1 MISVE
6 KDSSNPNSKKPNLST
21 AAIWNMSIGFLGIQ
35 MGFAL
40 QNGNASRILLNFGAN
55 VEELSW
61 FWIVAPLTGMIVQP
75 IIGKMSD
82 NTWTKLG
89 RRRPYFLLG
98 AFLAAIGLFLLPNAG
113 SFAKFL
119 PVLWVG
125 AGFLMLMDASF
136 NIAMEPFR
144 ALVGDKLNSSQRTKG
159 FSIQTVLIGIGA
171 VLGSWL
177 PYILSEWFG
186 IDKTAEIGSVPANVV
201 WSFIIGGLSL
211 LVCIIFTTF
220 TTPEYSPAETLT
232 FELQSEQEIKSSNI
246 FSDILNMPKTMKQL
260 GLVQFFSW
268 FGLFSMWVYTSSAIS
283 QHLFGLPESDKSS
296 EAFNDAGNWT
306 GIIFGVYNG
315 VSAIYAFILPKI
327 AERIG
332 RKKTHAYSLIFGGLG
347 LISIYFAPNKEFLI
361 FSMIGVGM
369 AWGSILAMP
378 YAILGGALQAK
389 KMGVYM
395 GIFNLFITI
404 PQIFNAI
411 IGGLILKHFFNGHA
425 IYSLILGGVCFLFA
439 AFSVQ
444 FVEDKDEIIIDE

>member
-113 SFAKFL
+113 SFTKFL

-186 IDKTAEIGSVPANVV
+186 IDKTAEIGSVPNNVV

-211 LVCIIFTTF
+211 LACIIFTTF

-268 FGLFSMWVYTSSAIS
+268 FGLFSMWVYTSSAIG
-283 QHLFGLPESDKSS
+283 QHIFGLPESDKSS

-327 AERIG
+327 AEKIG
-332 RKKTHAYSLIFGGLG
+332 RKKTHAYSLIFGALG

-425 IYSLILGGVCFLFA
+425 IYSLILGGVCFLLA

-444 FVEDKDEIIIDE
+444 FVEDKDETIIDE

>member
-1 MISVE
+1 MTSIE
-6 KDSSNPNSKKPNLST
+6 KKSSNSKKPNLST
-21 AAIWNMSIGFLGIQ
+21 SAIWNMSIGFLGIQ

-98 AFLAAIGLFLLPNAG
+98 AGLAAIGLFLMPNAG
-113 SFAKFL
+113 SFTKFF
-119 PVLWVG
+119 PALWVG
-125 AGFLMLMDASF
+125 AVFLMLMDASF

-186 IDKTAEIGSVPANVV
+186 IAKTAEIGFVPANVV
-201 WSFIIGGLSL
+201 WSFIIGGLTL
-211 LVCIIFTTF
+211 LACILYTVGTTK
-220 TTPEYSPAETLT
+220 EYTPAETLT
-232 FELQSEQEIKSSNI
+232 FEAQSEEEIKNSNI
-246 FSDILNMPKTMKQL
+246 LSDILNMPKTMKQL

-268 FGLFSMWVYTSSAIS
+268 FGLFSMWVYTSSAIA
-283 QHLFGLPESDKSS
+283 QHIFILPASDKSS

-306 GIIFGVYNG
+306 GLIFGVYNG
-315 VSAIYAFILPKI
+315 VSAIYAFLLPLI

-332 RKKTHAYSLIFGGLG
+332 RKKTHAISLLFGALG

-378 YAILGGALQAK
+378 YAILGGALPAK

-411 IGGLILKHFFNGHA
+411 IGGLILKHFFNGQA
-425 IYSLILGGVCFLFA
+425 IYSLVLGGLCFIFA
-439 AFSVQ
+439 SISVIL
-444 FVEDKDEIIIDE
+444 VDDKEETIINI